1 MSTDTDAPQ
10 PMTQLDYAEK
20 VLEDRDT
27 GTQSAAALLSGLG
40 AGLGVLSLWFAPMV
54 LGFIA
59 IGCAIL
65 GLALMGDR
73 DRFGRIA
80 MTIAVT
86 GWLVGSIIAV
96 LLSRSPIS
104 LNLT

>member
-1 MSTDTDAPQ
+1 
-10 PMTQLDYAEK
+10 
-20 VLEDRDT
+20 
-27 GTQSAAALLSGLG
+27 
-40 AGLGVLSLWFAPMV
+40 
-54 LGFIA
+54 
-59 IGCAIL
+59 
-65 GLALMGDR
+65 MGDR